1 MSDDIG
7 LAFELETDSL
17 SDSLGRF
24 LPKRSLYI
32 VTGQIGAGKS
42 LISQRLA
49 YGLVSN
55 NVSTTVAT
63 TELTTRGWL
72 EQVNSLGYPLED
84 AANSGVFTLL
94 SRFGVIS
101 DEVEGNVGIEDLLAS
116 EPLQTADISII
127 DRASMLLQHYN
138 GTPDQLL
145 SQLRTFCSEERSLML
160 LLDPD
165 EISAEMLRTLSSSAE
180 VVIEM
185 KTSEIGGGLSRIL
198 AVTRFLRAAGPVQ
211 PRIGWRVEPTMGF
224 IVDITAV
231 S

>member
-7 LAFELETDSL
+7 FAFELETDSL

-24 LPKRSLYI
+24 LPRRSFYI
-32 VTGQIGAGKS
+32 VTGNIGAGKS

-55 NVSTTVAT
+55 DVRTTVVT

-72 EQVNSLGYPLED
+72 EQVNSLGYPLEG
-84 AANSGVFTLL
+84 AANSGIFTLL
-94 SRFGVIS
+94 SRFGVVS
-101 DEVEGNVGIEDLLAS
+101 DEVEESVDIEDVLSS
-116 EPLQTADISII
+116 EALKNADVSII
-127 DRASMLLQHYN
+127 DRASMIIQNYE
-138 GTPDQLL
+138 GTPEQLL
-145 SQLRTFCSEERSLML
+145 SRLRTFCSEEHSLML

-165 EISAEMLRTLSSSAE
+165 EISDEMMRTLSASAE
-180 VVIEM
+180 VSIEM
-185 KTSEIGGGLSRIL
+185 RTSEVGGSLSRVL
-198 AVTRFLRAAGPVQ
+198 AVNRFLRAAGPVQ
-211 PRIGWRVEPTMGF
+211 PRIGWRVEPGMGF

>member
-32 VTGQIGAGKS
+32 VTGQIGSGKS

-55 NVSTTVAT
+55 DVSTTVAT

-116 EPLQTADISII
+116 EALQTAEISII
-127 DRASMLLQHYN
+127 DRASMILQHYE

-145 SQLRTFCSEERSLML
+145 SRLRTFCSEERSLML

-165 EISAEMLRTLSSSAE
+165 EISGEMLRTLSSSAE
-180 VVIEM
+180 VVLEM

-198 AVTRFLRAAGPVQ
+198 AVTRFLRATGPVQ

>member
-1 MSDDIG
+1 MSDEVG
-7 LAFELETDSL
+7 FSFELETDSL
-17 SDSLGRF
+17 SDSLGRY

-55 NVSTTVAT
+55 NVPTTVVT

-72 EQVNSLGYPLED
+72 EQVNSLGYPLEG
-84 AANSGVFTLL
+84 AANSGDFTLL

-101 DEVEGNVGIEDLLAS
+101 DEVEGNVGIEDLLSS
-116 EPLQTADISII
+116 EALQISDISII
-127 DRASMLLQHYN
+127 DRASMLLQNYE

-145 SQLRTFCSEERSLML
+145 SRLRKFCSEERSLML

-165 EISAEMLRTLSSSAE
+165 EISADMMRTLSSSAE

>member
-116 EPLQTADISII
+116 EALQKADISII

>member
-17 SDSLGRF
+17 SDSLGRY

-32 VTGQIGAGKS
+32 VTGQIGSGKS

-49 YGLVSN
+49 FGLVSN

-84 AANSGVFTLL
+84 AANSGDFTLL

-116 EPLQTADISII
+116 EALQTAEISII
-127 DRASMLLQHYN
+127 DRASMILQHYE

-145 SQLRTFCSEERSLML
+145 SRLRTFCSEERSLML

-180 VVIEM
+180 VVLEM

>member
-32 VTGQIGAGKS
+32 VTGQIGSGKS

-49 YGLVSN
+49 FGLVSN

-72 EQVNSLGYPLED
+72 EQVDSLGYPLED
-84 AANSGVFTLL
+84 AANSGDFTLL

-116 EPLQTADISII
+116 EALQTAEISII
-127 DRASMLLQHYN
+127 DRASMILQHYE

-145 SQLRTFCSEERSLML
+145 SRLRTFCSEERSLML

-180 VVIEM
+180 VVLEM

>member
-1 MSDDIG
+1 MSDDTG
-7 LAFELETDSL
+7 LPFELETDSL

-24 LPKRSLYI
+24 LPRRSLYI

-42 LISQRLA
+42 LIAQRLA

-55 NVSTTVAT
+55 NVRTTVVT

-72 EQVNSLGYPLED
+72 EQVNSLGYSLED
-84 AANSGVFTLL
+84 AANQGHFTLL

-101 DEVEGNVGIEDLLAS
+101 DEVEEDVGIDDLLAS
-116 EPLQTADISII
+116 EALENADISIV
-127 DRASMLLQHYN
+127 DRASMLFQNHEAS
-138 GTPDQLL
+138 PDKLL
-145 SQLRTFCSEERSLML
+145 ARLRTFCSENRSLML
-160 LLDPD
+160 LIDPD
-165 EISAEMLRTLSSSAE
+165 EISSDMMRILSASAE
-180 VVIEM
+180 VVLEM

-211 PRIGWRVEPTMGF
+211 PRIGWRVEPSMGF

>member
-32 VTGQIGAGKS
+32 VTGQIGSGKS

-55 NVSTTVAT
+55 DVSTTVAT

-116 EPLQTADISII
+116 EALQTAEISII
-127 DRASMLLQHYN
+127 DRASMILQHYE

-145 SQLRTFCSEERSLML
+145 SRLRTFCSEERSLML

-165 EISAEMLRTLSSSAE
+165 EISGEMLRTLSSSAE
-180 VVIEM
+180 VVLEM

>member
-7 LAFELETDSL
+7 FAFELETDSL

-24 LPKRSLYI
+24 LPRRSFYI
-32 VTGQIGAGKS
+32 VTGNIGAGKS

-55 NVSTTVAT
+55 GVRTTVVT

-84 AANSGVFTLL
+84 AANSGTFTLL
-94 SRFGVIS
+94 SRFGVVS
-101 DEVEGNVGIEDLLAS
+101 DEVEESVDIEDVLSSAA
-116 EPLQTADISII
+116 LQNADISII
-127 DRASMLLQHYN
+127 DRASAILQNYE
-138 GTPDQLL
+138 GTPEQLL
-145 SQLRTFCSEERSLML
+145 SRLRTFCSEERSLML

-165 EISAEMLRTLSSSAE
+165 EISAEMMRTLSASAE
-180 VVIEM
+180 VSIEM
-185 KTSEIGGGLSRIL
+185 RTSEVGGSLSRVL
-198 AVTRFLRAAGPVQ
+198 AVNRFLRAAGPVQ
-211 PRIGWRVEPTMGF
+211 PRIGWRVEPGMGF

>member
-116 EPLQTADISII
+116 EALQTAEISII